1 MHVGSI
7 YHGMY
12 ETVITAYIQYPRESD
27 TTFQSIY
34 LVCLFSQTTQRS
46 KDSNDL
52 YVCRPQWNPVR
63 TFSHTRNEFWDIY
76 HCLGILKQ
84 Q

>member
-1 MHVGSI
+1 MWQIHNWVMHVGSI
-7 YHGMY
+7 YHGIY

-52 YVCRPQWNPVR
+52 DFIIPKMQ
-63 TFSHTRNEFWDIY
+63 
-76 HCLGILKQ
+76 
-84 Q
+84 